1 MPPPS
6 LTEQNITRNYTSFQQ
21 AHSFHL
27 TQYSK
32 QNKKGTTR
40 TCRIERDGIIRCPG
54 YLFTDASLKKED
66 KQYYGDTLETRAQ
79 MSTER

>member
-6 LTEQNITRNYTSFQQ
+6 LTEQSITRNYTSFQQ

-32 QNKKGTTR
+32 QNKKGTT
-40 TCRIERDGIIRCPG
+40 CRIERDEIIRCPG